1 MNAELQTPVGFKLN
15 AKGHLV
21 PESQVKEIDK
31 LRDEVVLKL
40 VAGAKQLQSA
50 MQEFKSQCFN
60 ELLAFMQLSVE
71 EYDVKLGGNKG
82 NVTLLSFDGEYKI
95 VRQIQDS
102 IRFDECLQAAKELI
116 DQCISEWAADSN
128 DNIKV
133 LIQDAF
139 QVDKEGKISTSRV
152 LGLRRLNIQD
162 EKWLKA
168 MQAISDSIVIT
179 DSKNYVRFYQRDE
192 HGKYQAISLDFA
204 NI

>member
-1 MNAELQTPVGFKLN
+1 MNAELQTPAGFKLN

-21 PESQVKEIDK
+21 PEAQVKEIDK

-40 VAGAKQLQSA
+40 VAGAQALQST
-50 MQEFKSQCFN
+50 MQTFKAQCFD
-60 ELLAFMQLSVE
+60 EMLAFMQLSVE

-82 NVTLLSFDGEYKI
+82 NVTLLSFDGQFKI

-102 IRFDECLQAAKELI
+102 IRFDERLQAAKELI

-204 NI
+204 HI

>member
-1 MNAELQTPVGFKLN
+1 MNTKMIIPEGFKLN
-15 AKGHLV
+15 AKGHFV
-21 PESQVKEIDK
+21 PEAQVKEIDK

-40 VAGAKQLQSA
+40 VTGAKKLQA
-50 MQEFKSQCFN
+50 EMQVYKQHCFA
-60 ELLAFMQLSVE
+60 ELLGFMQLSVA
-71 EYDVKLGGNKG
+71 EYDIKLGGNKG

-102 IRFDECLQAAKELI
+102 LRFDERLQAAKELI

-139 QVDKEGKISTSRV
+139 QVDKEGKISTGRV

-179 DSKNYVRFYQRDE
+179 DSKNYVRFYQRDAD
-192 HGKYQAISLDFA
+192 GKYQAISLDFA